1 MPRIAKELS
10 ALEVKRLK
18 HHGGSANATF
28 SVGGVAGLLMQ
39 ITPGDGRSW
48 VLRVSIGGK
57 RREIGLGGQPKPSAP
72 TPSQD
77 ADTPPLTDTGRV
89 KTFTG
94 KIVSLE
100 EWRNLPEWEQ
110 RGPNGRLWCGIC
122 REWVA
127 EDSPCPSG
135 ICGKGGK
142 G

>member
-1 MPRIAKELS
+1 MLFDVQAALSDILNSPPAPCDSRDFRNSTGAKSQQSRES
-10 ALEVKRLK
+10 QPQAVPFDF
-18 HHGGSANATF
+18 AT
-28 SVGGVAGLLMQ
+28 
-39 ITPGDGRSW
+39 
-48 VLRVSIGGK
+48 
-57 RREIGLGGQPKPSAP
+57 GQPKPSAP

-77 ADTPPLTDTGRV
+77 ANTPPLTDTGRV

-127 EDSPCPSG
+127 GDSPCPSG

>member
-57 RREIGLGGQPKPSAP
+57 RREIGLGGYPDITLGMAR
-72 TPSQD
+72 D
-77 ADTPPLTDTGRV
+77 RAREV
-89 KTFTG
+89 KDQ
-94 KIVSLE
+94 I
-100 EWRNLPEWEQ
+100 RQ
-110 RGPNGRLWCGIC
+110 GIDPVAKC
-122 REWVA
+122 R
-127 EDSPCPSG
+127 
-135 ICGKGGK
+135 I
-142 G
+142 